1 MIKSLDSFLV
11 DNEDK
16 EIVVVQGLGFV
27 GAVMSLVVA
36 NNPNDRYAVISVDL
50 PSKIGLERINK
61 FNSGSFPIESSDP
74 KVYDYYER
82 AFNKGLIFATA
93 KEEAYEYASTI
104 VVDINLDV
112 EKGMEWGLSSSSYDV
127 KIEGFK
133 KGLEAI
139 ASYCNEEVL
148 ILIETT
154 VPPGTTQKIALPI
167 LIEGLRKRGFST
179 SKFNLAHSYERV
191 MPGPNYIDSIVN
203 FYRVYSG
210 VDERSELAAESFLK
224 SIISTDEYPLTRLSN
239 TTATEMAKV
248 LENSYRAM
256 NIAFMVEWS
265 RFAEAAGVDLYEVVD
280 AIKMRPTHSN
290 MMKPGIGVGGYCLT
304 KDPLLADWAYRS
316 FFNGQGLEQSIRGV
330 QINDEMP
337 KYAFG
342 FLKDKLLNPRIKNVL
357 MLGVS
362 YRGDVGDTRYSPVE
376 VFYDALVE
384 ESLNVKIHDPF
395 VSYWEEKN
403 RKIDYFTQDIESVNF
418 MDFDLVVVATL
429 HRCYRGNET
438 LISKITNNSKIKVF
452 DTVGNFTSN
461 EILHISKTNEIII
474 IGKG

>member
-139 ASYCNEEVL
+139 ASY
-148 ILIETT
+148 
-154 VPPGTTQKIALPI
+154 
-167 LIEGLRKRGFST
+167 
-179 SKFNLAHSYERV
+179 
-191 MPGPNYIDSIVN
+191 
-203 FYRVYSG
+203 
-210 VDERSELAAESFLK
+210 
-224 SIISTDEYPLTRLSN
+224 
-239 TTATEMAKV
+239 
-248 LENSYRAM
+248 
-256 NIAFMVEWS
+256 
-265 RFAEAAGVDLYEVVD
+265 
-280 AIKMRPTHSN
+280 
-290 MMKPGIGVGGYCLT
+290 
-304 KDPLLADWAYRS
+304 
-316 FFNGQGLEQSIRGV
+316 
-330 QINDEMP
+330 
-337 KYAFG
+337 
-342 FLKDKLLNPRIKNVL
+342 
-357 MLGVS
+357 
-362 YRGDVGDTRYSPVE
+362 
-376 VFYDALVE
+376 
-384 ESLNVKIHDPF
+384 
-395 VSYWEEKN
+395 
-403 RKIDYFTQDIESVNF
+403 
-418 MDFDLVVVATL
+418 
-429 HRCYRGNET
+429 
-438 LISKITNNSKIKVF
+438 
-452 DTVGNFTSN
+452 
-461 EILHISKTNEIII
+461 
-474 IGKG
+474 